1 MTRFLSDKNI
11 LDTIGRDSEA
21 GFRMLLKDYKEA
33 VYWHIR
39 RITVAHHDAEDA
51 LQETFIRVFKNIDK
65 FKKDMPLAAWIF
77 RIATNEAIRQCQ
89 RHKKVAFSLDDE
101 AQTEDAGRMIA
112 DEYFDYSDLEAVKL
126 QKAIHK
132 LPPKQQLA
140 FNLRYYDEFDYATIA
155 RISDT
160 SAASAKANYHAAKE
174 KIIHYMNTHD

>member
-39 RITVAHHDAEDA
+39 RITVAHQDAEDA

-65 FKKDMPLAAWIF
+65 FKKDIPLAAWIF

-101 AQTEDAGRMIA
+101 AIDR
-112 DEYFDYSDLEAVKL
+112 
-126 QKAIHK
+126 
-132 LPPKQQLA
+132 PPL
-140 FNLRYYDEFDYATIA
+140 LR
-155 RISDT
+155 
-160 SAASAKANYHAAKE
+160 
-174 KIIHYMNTHD
+174 

>member
-11 LDTIGRDSEA
+11 LDTIGKDSEA

-39 RITVAHHDAEDA
+39 
-51 LQETFIRVFKNIDK
+51 

-112 DEYFDYSDLEAVKL
+112 DEYFDYSDLEAIKL
-126 QKAIHK
+126 QKAIHT

-160 SAASAKANYHAAKE
+160 SAASAKANYHTAKE
-174 KIIHYMNTHD
+174 KIIRYMNTHD

>member
-1 MTRFLSDKNI
+1 
-11 LDTIGRDSEA
+11 
-21 GFRMLLKDYKEA
+21 
-33 VYWHIR
+33 
-39 RITVAHHDAEDA
+39 
-51 LQETFIRVFKNIDK
+51 
-65 FKKDMPLAAWIF
+65 MPLAAWIF

-112 DEYFDYSDLEAVKL
+112 DEYFDYSDLEAIKL
-126 QKAIHK
+126 QKAIHT

-174 KIIHYMNTHD
+174 KIIRYMNTHD